1 MSVTLE
7 RSGPVDIT
15 LTAPASKSYTHRALV
30 AAGLARGTSTLTQ
43 VLRSDDTRIT
53 ASALQQMGVS
63 LQWEGEQIRVTG
75 TGGVL
80 Q

>member
-30 AAGLARGTSTLTQ
+30 AAGLARGTSTLT
-43 VLRSDDTRIT
+43 
-53 ASALQQMGVS
+53 
-63 LQWEGEQIRVTG
+63 
-75 TGGVL
+75 
-80 Q
+80 